1 MENDFS
7 EVMKQKSD
15 GELIEIVT
23 RLKNDYQPAAVAAA
37 ETEIKSRRLSAT
49 QIEQAELEIEEK
61 LKAGVEKE
69 NEPLGIGQK
78 LLFLLFFWGVVPW
91 AMAGT
96 FKAKGYTKK
105 YKDAWKFMKIGIAVF
120 FGIPLIIILIIT
132 LIE

>member
-15 GELIEIVT
+15 GELLEIVT
-23 RLKNDYQPAAVAAA
+23 RLKNDYQPTAVVAA
-37 ETEIKSRRLSAT
+37 EMEIKIRKLSTT

-61 LKAGVEKE
+61 LKASVEKE

-96 FKAKGYTKK
+96 FKANGYIKNSK
-105 YKDAWKFMKIGIAVF
+105 
-120 FGIPLIIILIIT
+120 T
-132 LIE
+132 LGSL